1 MIRYDKLVRDKIP
14 EIIASSGK
22 VPITRYISG
31 SELDAALRNK
41 LKEESAEA
49 LSASSRA
56 DLLAELADVV
66 EVLDALL
73 RHHDL
78 DMHDLEQIRTAKRAE
93 RGGFEKAIVLDRV
106 EDRDS

>member
-22 VPITRYISG
+22 VAITRYISG

-49 LSASSRA
+49 LNASSRT

-66 EVLDALL
+66 EVLGALL

-78 DMHDLEQIRTAKRAE
+78 DMNDLEQIRTAKRAE
-93 RGGFEKAIVLDRV
+93 RGGFEKGIVLNRV
-106 EDRDS
+106 EDRGS